1 MAGETLISVDR
12 VTRRFGAR
20 LAVAAISFT
29 VARGEILGFLGPNG
43 AGKSTTMN
51 MLCGVMAMS
60 SGNIRIAGHDI
71 VDAPAQAKQYLGYL
85 PEKPPLYP
93 ELTVNEYL
101 AYCARLRRVPRRHL
115 AAAINGSKQRCG
127 LGEVGQRLLGNLS
140 RGYQQRVGIAQAL
153 IHKPAVVIL
162 DEPTVGLDPNQIVEI
177 RNLIRELGREQSV
190 ILSTHIL
197 SEVQGVCDR
206 VVILHAGELV
216 LDADIGAI
224 DNLEQTFTRLTAG
237 AAVVVGLADSPA

>member
-1 MAGETLISVDR
+1 MAVETLISVDR

-20 LAVAAISFT
+20 CAVNAISFT
-29 VARGEILGFLGPNG
+29 VARGEVLGFLGPNG

-60 SGNIRIAGHDI
+60 SGSIRIAGHDI

-93 ELTVNEYL
+93 DLTVDEFL
-101 AYCARLRRVPRRHL
+101 TYCARLRRVAKGHL
-115 AAAINGSKQRCG
+115 AAAIADSKQRCG
-127 LGEVGQRLLGNLS
+127 LGEVGQRLIGNLS
-140 RGYQQRVGIAQAL
+140 KGYQQRVGIAQAL

-162 DEPTVGLDPNQIVEI
+162 DEPTAGLDPNQIVEI
-177 RNLIRELGREQSV
+177 RNLIRELGRAQSV

-197 SEVQGVCDR
+197 PEVQGICDR
-206 VVILHAGELV
+206 VVILHAGDLV

-224 DNLEQTFTRLTAG
+224 DNLEQTFTRLTTSAP
-237 AAVVVGLADSPA
+237 AAVQMAGNPA